1 MDIESKL
8 DYMKSVALANAKQR
22 SIQQNLDKIEKN
34 ADDLDSV
41 LNLRVNSALKQ
52 EFSRICKLNQSSA
65 SSELKRYM
73 LKIVK
78 QGSLYFK
85 RPIVEFAPP
94 IGLTTTIYTG
104 DHHGC
109 CRYYYLGTFRQ
120 TSFIHSFF

>member
-8 DYMKSVALANAKQR
+8 DYMKSVAFSNAKQR

-78 QGSLYFK
+78 QGSL
-85 RPIVEFAPP
+85 
-94 IGLTTTIYTG
+94 
-104 DHHGC
+104 
-109 CRYYYLGTFRQ
+109 
-120 TSFIHSFF
+120 

>member
-1 MDIESKL
+1 MDPELKSKF
-8 DYMKSVALANAKQR
+8 DYMTSVALANAKKKRTTQE
-22 SIQQNLDKIEKN
+22 NLDKIEKN

-78 QGSLYFK
+78 QGSLYFN
-85 RPIVEFAPP
+85 RQIVEVR
-94 IGLTTTIYTG
+94 T
-104 DHHGC
+104 
-109 CRYYYLGTFRQ
+109 
-120 TSFIHSFF
+120 

>member
-1 MDIESKL
+1 MRVFMDPELKSKL
-8 DYMKSVALANAKQR
+8 DYMTSVALVNAKKRTSQE
-22 SIQQNLDKIEKN
+22 NLYKIEKN

-78 QGSLYFK
+78 QGSL
-85 RPIVEFAPP
+85 
-94 IGLTTTIYTG
+94 
-104 DHHGC
+104 
-109 CRYYYLGTFRQ
+109 
-120 TSFIHSFF
+120 

>member
-1 MDIESKL
+1 MDPELKSKL
-8 DYMKSVALANAKQR
+8 DYMTSVALVNANKRTSQE
-22 SIQQNLDKIEKN
+22 NLDKIEKN

-78 QGSLYFK
+78 QGSL
-85 RPIVEFAPP
+85 
-94 IGLTTTIYTG
+94 
-104 DHHGC
+104 
-109 CRYYYLGTFRQ
+109 
-120 TSFIHSFF
+120 

>member
-1 MDIESKL
+1 MQKKRTSQE
-8 DYMKSVALANAKQR
+8 
-22 SIQQNLDKIEKN
+22 NLDKIEKN

-78 QGSLYFK
+78 QGSL
-85 RPIVEFAPP
+85 
-94 IGLTTTIYTG
+94 
-104 DHHGC
+104 
-109 CRYYYLGTFRQ
+109 
-120 TSFIHSFF
+120 

>member
-41 LNLRVNSALKQ
+41 LNVRVNSALKQ

-78 QGSLYFK
+78 QGSLYFN
-85 RPIVEFAPP
+85 RS
-94 IGLTTTIYTG
+94 IGEVRT
-104 DHHGC
+104 
-109 CRYYYLGTFRQ
+109 YLL
-120 TSFIHSFF
+120 S

>member
-1 MDIESKL
+1 MDPELKSKL
-8 DYMKSVALANAKQR
+8 DYMTSVALANAKKE
-22 SIQQNLDKIEKN
+22 LLKKIWTRLKKN

-78 QGSLYFK
+78 QGSL
-85 RPIVEFAPP
+85 
-94 IGLTTTIYTG
+94 
-104 DHHGC
+104 
-109 CRYYYLGTFRQ
+109 
-120 TSFIHSFF
+120 

>member
-1 MDIESKL
+1 MDPELKSKL
-8 DYMKSVALANAKQR
+8 DYMSSVALANAKKRTTQE
-22 SIQQNLDKIEKN
+22 NLYKIEKN

-78 QGSLYFK
+78 QGSL
-85 RPIVEFAPP
+85 
-94 IGLTTTIYTG
+94 
-104 DHHGC
+104 
-109 CRYYYLGTFRQ
+109 
-120 TSFIHSFF
+120 

>member
-1 MDIESKL
+1 MQKKKNFSRKFG
-8 DYMKSVALANAKQR
+8 Q
-22 SIQQNLDKIEKN
+22 IEKN

-78 QGSLYFK
+78 QGSL
-85 RPIVEFAPP
+85 
-94 IGLTTTIYTG
+94 
-104 DHHGC
+104 
-109 CRYYYLGTFRQ
+109 
-120 TSFIHSFF
+120 

>member
-41 LNLRVNSALKQ
+41 LTVRVNSALKQ

-78 QGSLYFK
+78 QGSL
-85 RPIVEFAPP
+85 
-94 IGLTTTIYTG
+94 
-104 DHHGC
+104 
-109 CRYYYLGTFRQ
+109 
-120 TSFIHSFF
+120 

>member
-1 MDIESKL
+1 MDPELKSKF
-8 DYMKSVALANAKQR
+8 DYMTSVALANAKKKRTTQE
-22 SIQQNLDKIEKN
+22 NLDKIEKN

-78 QGSLYFK
+78 QGSL
-85 RPIVEFAPP
+85 
-94 IGLTTTIYTG
+94 
-104 DHHGC
+104 
-109 CRYYYLGTFRQ
+109 
-120 TSFIHSFF
+120 